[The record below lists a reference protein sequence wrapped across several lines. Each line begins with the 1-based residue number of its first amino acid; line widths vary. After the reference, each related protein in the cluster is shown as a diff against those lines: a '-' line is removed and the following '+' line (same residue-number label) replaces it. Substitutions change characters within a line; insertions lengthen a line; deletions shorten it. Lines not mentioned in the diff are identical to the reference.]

1 MNIIIQL
8 LESSDDESSKDSS
21 SVSDELEDEVLSF
34 RHSDYTQSHSAAGG
48 LPGDPR
54 RRGRSMDGGE
64 EEGDIG
70 LGTHGRSYHML
81 SEESN
86 L

>member
-8 LESSDDESSKDSS
+8 LESSDDESSKDDS
-21 SVSDELEDEVLSF
+21 SVSDEIEDQVLSF
-34 RHSDYTQSHSAAGG
+34 RDSEYTQSHSAAGG
-48 LPGDPR
+48 LPGDRR
-54 RRGRSMDGGE
+54 RRGRSLEGE

-70 LGTHGRSYHML
+70 LGTQGSSYHML
-81 SEESN
+81 SESN